1 MPTTPTDKEKRKQR
15 RAEREKRKR
24 ELAEVIRTTEEKTNT
39 ARDATGNRQ
48 QAKEAD
54 KKEISRLEGLL
65 VLRDTQLETAK
76 DEAAKELKKAKKATK
91 EAGANTIVLEQQ
103 VNRAT
108 ATATADKKEISRLEG
123 LLVLRDTELKTT
135 KEEATIELKTTKEEA
150 TIELKKAKKALTDS
164 NVSLLTSEGK
174 LQKVKDE
181 VKDIKKETTE
191 RQNEHDG
198 EIVELEGYIEE
209 LNVLIRQLQAE
220 HHKVWEQNN
229 LHHQNNTLKF

>member
-65 VLRDTQLETAK
+65 VLRDT
-76 DEAAKELKKAKKATK
+76 
-91 EAGANTIVLEQQ
+91 
-103 VNRAT
+103 
-108 ATATADKKEISRLEG
+108 
-123 LLVLRDTELKTT
+123 
-135 KEEATIELKTTKEEA
+135 ELKTTKEEA

>member
-39 ARDATGNRQ
+39 AKDATGNRQ
-48 QAKEAD
+48 RAKEAD
-54 KKEISRLEGLL
+54 KKEISRLNGLL
-65 VLRDTQLETAK
+65 VVRDTQLKTAK
-76 DEAAKELKKAKKATK
+76 DEA
-91 EAGANTIVLEQQ
+91 TI
-103 VNRAT
+103 
-108 ATATADKKEISRLEG
+108 K
-123 LLVLRDTELKTT
+123 LKTT
-135 KEEATIELKTTKEEA
+135 KEEAI
-150 TIELKKAKKALTDS
+150 IELKKAKKALTDS